1 MWIYVLNFILILLYG
16 FLFKNKKLFV
26 TLAAVQIFLI
36 LALRAPTL
44 GVDLDNYSGGYEYI
58 AGLDFRDMLSRLHL
72 VKVADLIY
80 PYSFESGYVV
90 FNWIV
95 AALGFDF
102 QGFLMVH
109 AAITVAIVAVFIYR
123 HSDDAPISFILFI
136 SLGFF
141 TYLFGILRQTLAMAV
156 FLMAIPCI
164 KKRQPIRYL
173 LWCLLAFTVHR
184 AAILVVPLYFVY
196 NLKMTKRRY
205 VGLCAA
211 LGGLL
216 AVSPLLAEYVLAP
229 ILELLGKSRYQLSFS
244 LNNYILLMAGFAV
257 LILIFTSFEDFFEK
271 NLDNSFLCWCF
282 LWAFAIEIMGLY
294 NDVIARAMQI
304 PYIAI
309 IALIPNIL
317 KRYKHSGFSTAGR
330 IALVG
335 LTFVFMI
342 MQTAGSVIDPYQTF
356 FA

>member
-1 MWIYVLNFILILLYG
+1 MWIYVANFILILVYG

-44 GVDLDNYSGGYEYI
+44 GPDLPAYKGGFEYI
-58 AGLDFRDMLSRLHL
+58 AGLDFWDMLSRLHL
-72 VKVADLIY
+72 VKVAELVY

-90 FNWIV
+90 FNWLV
-95 AALGFDF
+95 GALGFDF

-123 HSDDAPISFILFI
+123 HSDDAPLSFILFI

-141 TYLFGILRQTLAMAV
+141 TFLFGILRQTLAMAV
-156 FLMAIPCI
+156 FLLAIPCI
-164 KKRQPIRYL
+164 RKRQPIRYL
-173 LWCLLAFTVHR
+173 LWCFLAFTVHR
-184 AAILVVPLYFVY
+184 AAILVVPLYFIY
-196 NLKMTKRRY
+196 NIKMTRRLY
-205 VGLCAA
+205 VWLCAT

-216 AVSPLLAEYVLAP
+216 AVSPLLATYVLGP
-229 ILELLGKSRYQLSFS
+229 ILEMLGKSRYQLSFS
-244 LNNYILLMAGFAV
+244 LNNYILLMAGFIV
-257 LILIFTSFEDFFEK
+257 LIYIFTSFEDFFEK

-282 LWAFAIEIMGLY
+282 LLAFAIEIMGLY
-294 NDVIARAMQI
+294 NDVVARAMQI

-317 KRYKHSGFSTAGR
+317 KKYKHSGFSTMGR

-335 LTFVFMI
+335 LTFIFMFT
-342 MQTAGSVIDPYQTF
+342 QTSGSVIDPYTTF
-356 FA
+356 LA

>member
-1 MWIYVLNFILILLYG
+1 MWIYIANFILILVYG

-44 GVDLDNYSGGYEYI
+44 GPDLPAYSGGYEYI
-58 AGLDFRDMLSRLHL
+58 STLSFGDMLSRLHL
-72 VKVADLIY
+72 VKVADLIH
-80 PYSFESGYVV
+80 PYAFESGYVV

-102 QGFLMVH
+102 QGFLMIH
-109 AAITVAIVAVFIYR
+109 AAITVIYR
-123 HSDDAPISFILFI
+123 YSDDAPISFILFI
-136 SLGFF
+136 SLSFF
-141 TYLFGILRQTLAMAV
+141 TFLFGILRQTLAMAV

-173 LWCLLAFTVHR
+173 LWCLLAFTIHR
-184 AAILVVPLYFVY
+184 AALLVVPLYFVY
-196 NLKMTKRRY
+196 NIKMTKRRY
-205 VGLCAA
+205 VGLCVA

-216 AVSPLLAEYVLAP
+216 AASPLLAQYVLAP
-229 ILELLGKSRYQLSFS
+229 VLELLGKSRYQLSFS
-244 LNNYILLMAGFAV
+244 LNNYILLMAAFAF

-271 NLDNSFLCWCF
+271 DLDNSFLCWCF
-282 LWAFAIEIMGLY
+282 LLAIAVEIMGLY

-309 IALIPNIL
+309 IALIPNVL
-317 KRYKHSGFSTAGR
+317 KRYKHSGFSTMGR

-335 LTFVFMI
+335 LTFVFML
-342 MQTAGSVIDPYQTF
+342 MQTSGSVIDPYQTF